1 MHANEQ
7 GGEERR
13 ATNNFIDFLY
23 IYGQFVSLHPHVA
36 SQCSSSIRLEKTLKR
51 RRKTNSKMRK
61 LLFVLVLLKST
72 SA

>member
-7 GGEERR
+7 GGGERR
-13 ATNNFIDFLY
+13 ATDNFIDFLY
-23 IYGQFVSLHPHVA
+23 IYGQFVSLHPHAA

-51 RRKTNSKMRK
+51 RKTDSKMRR

-72 SA
+72 PTL